1 MRHWRGRALLAT
13 IVGLACHNF
22 ACQEEERP
30 PLAAAPGTAPPEP
43 GSLVEPGEAA
53 LMLDVPPGMP
63 LGVGGE
69 PFEEVEVELPEGAL
83 LALYTDGLVESRDH
97 PLDEGLQAFVGALTD
112 PTRPLE
118 DVCDQV
124 LNTLDTHH
132 GEDDIALLMARV
144 QGLPAES
151 VGDWT
156 LPREPRSV
164 GRAREYARGRA
175 ALVSQRAQRAR
186 EHGLGDARQR
196 HAELQRVLRGPPTGA
211 LLLGLVDDHVDERL
225 AGLRVLL
232 GQHGAAR
239 GNHSPVGVGR
249 IVRRLQQPLGQ
260 AHLVELESQPAVGMM
275 LGMLAKRA

>member
-1 MRHWRGRALLAT
+1 
-13 IVGLACHNF
+13 
-22 ACQEEERP
+22 
-30 PLAAAPGTAPPEP
+30 
-43 GSLVEPGEAA
+43 
-53 LMLDVPPGMP
+53 MLDVPPGMP

-112 PTRPLE
+112 PARPLE
-118 DVCDQV
+118 DVCDHV

-164 GRAREYARGRA
+164 GRAREYAR
-175 ALVSQRAQRAR
+175 AQLHRLGPGAPGGHRRSCWSASWSPTPCGTARAR
-186 EHGLGDARQR
+186 SGCGCCCDRTLVCEVWDAGLVQPRRRRARDTDEGGRGLQLVGLLSAAWGSRRTPRGKTVWFELPLPDGEHGADGPGGGAAQP
-196 HAELQRVLRGPPTGA
+196 VLR
-211 LLLGLVDDHVDERL
+211 
-225 AGLRVLL
+225 AGSYRV
-232 GQHGAAR
+232 AR
-239 GNHSPVGVGR
+239 NWP
-249 IVRRLQQPLGQ
+249 
-260 AHLVELESQPAVGMM
+260 PAV
-275 LGMLAKRA
+275 LRARARRSAVAGGAP